1 MTKAEQALGVLQ
13 EWWDVLPTYKQ
24 NNDLPARATL
34 AGALVV
40 LDRLMS
46 DYSLDMGSHT
56 AKGGAQITGLGR
68 SRTSKILKSF
78 GEERPFLEE
87 GGRTNR
93 GTPANIR
100 QLLDALAPL
109 KLDALPPSDRNAI
122 LVEMQ
127 RWLVEKK
134 VSEYFNRER
143 IKFDFIPEQTAWQT
157 VHDILAAARM
167 VGKEGQVAQYLV
179 GAKLALRF
187 PGAEVRND
195 LYSTSDAQ
203 SGLHGDFALG
213 TTVFHVTVS
222 PMQAHYDK
230 CLANVQAGYDVY
242 LLVPDRLLVGARQN
256 TELLQP
262 GRISVQSLEAFISQ
276 NLEELSGFSR
286 SQRITGFRDLLQ
298 TYNTRV
304 DAVENDKSLLIEIPP
319 NLDG

>member
-1 MTKAEQALGVLQ
+1 MINMERALHVFHN
-13 EWWDVLPTYKQ
+13 WWDSLPKHYHD
-24 NNDLPARATL
+24 NGLPAQGTL
-34 AGALVV
+34 AAALVV
-40 LDRLMS
+40 LDRLQDS
-46 DYSLDMGSHT
+46 YSLDLKDHT
-56 AKGGAQITGLGR
+56 AAGGVQIAGLGR
-68 SRTSKILKSF
+68 ARTAQVLARFGKAPLYLKECGRTSMGI
-78 GEERPFLEE
+78 
-87 GGRTNR
+87 
-93 GTPANIR
+93 PAQIN
-100 QLLDALAPL
+100 QLLGALAPL
-109 KLDALPPSDRNAI
+109 GLDALPPTERNAI
-122 LVEMQ
+122 LAEMQ

-143 IKFDFIPEQTAWQT
+143 IIFAFILEKTAWQMI
-157 VHDILAAARM
+157 HDLLAAARV

-187 PGAEVRND
+187 PDAEVRND

-203 SGLHGDFALG
+203 SGLHGDFTLG

-230 CLANVQAGYDVY
+230 CLANLQAGYDVY
-242 LLVPDRLLVGARQN
+242 LLVPDRILLGARQN

-276 NLEELSGFSR
+276 NLEELSGFTR
-286 SQRITGFRDLLQ
+286 SQRITGFHDLLQ

-304 DAVENDKSLLIEIPP
+304 DAVENDKSLLIEIPS

>member
-1 MTKAEQALGVLQ
+1 MTKAEQVLSILQ
-13 EWWDVLPTYKQ
+13 EWWDALPTYKQ
-24 NNDLPARATL
+24 NNGLPARATL

-40 LDRLMS
+40 LDRLQR
-46 DYSLDMGSHT
+46 DYSLNMESHT
-56 AKGGAQITGLGR
+56 AKGGAQIIGLGR
-68 SRTSKILKSF
+68 SRTSKILECF
-78 GEERPFLEE
+78 GEERSFLEE

-93 GTPANIR
+93 GTPTNLR
-100 QLLDALAPL
+100 QLLDSLVPL
-109 KLDALPPSDRNAI
+109 KLDALSASDRNAI

-143 IKFDFIPEQTAWQT
+143 IKFAFIPEQTAWQMI
-157 VHDILAAARM
+157 HDPLAAARV

-179 GAKLALRF
+179 GAKLTLRF
-187 PGAEVRND
+187 PDLQVRND

-222 PMQAHYDK
+222 PMAAHYDK
-230 CLANVQAGYDVY
+230 CLANLQAGYDAY
-242 LLVPDRLLVGARQN
+242 LLVPDRILLGARQN

-276 NLEELSGFSR
+276 NLEELSGFTR
-286 SQRITGFRDLLQ
+286 SQRVTGLRDLLQ

-304 DAVENDKSLLIEIPP
+304 DAVENDKSLLIEITSF
-319 NLDG
+319 LTV